1 VHQSVAEGYVLLKR
15 PVSTISN
22 PVFEPCLPPYGSVL
36 RHSVLS
42 HAYDMIPFKGYDSMH
57 SISLMYRISCHVL
70 DLLDTWIAGGLGL
83 GLPKAPQ
90 SPSESVSVGHVRMPI
105 TSSASSVCSS
115 FLLHVNQPLS
125 FPTPCTSWRPMRRCG
140 LDHEDGIR
148 FCYVLHRRF
157 MPRSA
162 FE

>member
-1 VHQSVAEGYVLLKR
+1 VHQSVAEGYVLPKR

-22 PVFEPCLPPYGSVL
+22 AAFEHCLPPYGSVL

-42 HAYDMIPFKGYDSMH
+42 HAYDMIPCTGYDSMH

-70 DLLDTWIAGGLGL
+70 DLLDTWVAGGVGL
-83 GLPKAPQ
+83 GFPQAPQ
-90 SPSESVSVGHVRMPI
+90 SPCGSVSVGHVRTPI
-105 TSSASSVCSS
+105 TSSACSV
-115 FLLHVNQPLS
+115 
-125 FPTPCTSWRPMRRCG
+125 WRPIRRCG

-148 FCYVLHRRF
+148 FFYVLHRRF